1 MVKSHSLT
9 TSGVLQ
15 GTTEGQT
22 SILTD
27 LKLEKSFT
35 SRIRMKTNSLAS
47 NFTNKLRN
55 ILNMTQG
62 FFYKQGFVSTKG
74 MSLSLSL
81 TRESSE

>member
-35 SRIRMKTNSLAS
+35 LRIRMKTNSLAQ
-47 NFTNKLRN
+47 NFTKLRN
-55 ILNMTQG
+55 FLNMTQG
-62 FFYKQGFVSTKG
+62 FFYKQGFVSTIG